1 MKHCQFFNY
10 TQSGVL
16 GSNPVT
22 GGEKIPIAAKVQTI
36 FFGLTMIENTCSVC
50 KILIAKPF
58 M

>member
-10 TQSGVL
+10 TQSGVM
-16 GSNPVT
+16 GSNPAT

-36 FFGLTMIENTCSVC
+36 FFGLTMIENIGSAC
-50 KILIAKPF
+50 KILIVKPS